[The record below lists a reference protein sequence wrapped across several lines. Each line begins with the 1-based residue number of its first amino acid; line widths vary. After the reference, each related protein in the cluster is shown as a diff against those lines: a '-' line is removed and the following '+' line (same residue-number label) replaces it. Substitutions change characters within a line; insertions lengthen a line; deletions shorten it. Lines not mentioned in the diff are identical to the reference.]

1 MRGGNS
7 AVIRKRKPHHDE
19 HIDETWLIPYA
30 DLLTLLLALFIVLF
44 ASSQIDAEKFK
55 EVSTALNSAFSGNI
69 SFFENTETVQQDVN
83 VIGDRE
89 EEKEKDEDNPNPAE
103 QEREE
108 MQNQLMERINQE
120 TEDLEDLKGSVDVYI
135 TENNLGSEL
144 DTELNSTQ
152 LKIVIQDN
160 ALFDSGSAAVKPQAR
175 LLAQAISELLVDYPN
190 YDVVVAG
197 HTDNDPI
204 VNGNSQ
210 FRSNWDLSVTRAVN
224 FMKILLNNQ
233 QLDPSRF
240 SSTGFGEY
248 QPIADNDT
256 STGKAKNR
264 RVEVLIKRN
273 ISVPDSENIMLMEDA
288 Q

>member
-1 MRGGNS
+1 M
-7 AVIRKRKPHHDE
+7 IRKRKPHHEE

-44 ASSQIDAEKFK
+44 ASSQIDAAKFK

-69 SFFENTETVQQDVN
+69 SFFDNTETVQQDVN

-240 SSTGFGEY
+240 SSTGYGEY

>member
-1 MRGGNS
+1 M
-7 AVIRKRKPHHDE
+7 IRKRKPHHDE

-240 SSTGFGEY
+240 SSTGYGEY